1 MVLELRKRG
10 RPVRCIK
17 NNKRTKEYVKRQD
30 GYFLAE
36 IVTALAVLGIFLI
49 AIVPLMSDSFS
60 NLMRAGLYSNQ
71 MMAVQGNVARIA
83 ATTQHGTGLIP
94 TTSTFPV
101 RYISG
106 SSSTVYGLQVTQSGI
121 TAGFFYNNESMPRID
136 LSPSFL
142 EEGYEPYPYSP
153 GATTFKITVLATNMT
168 FQSGVTEV
176 SMSEKGNTVTY
187 NPNVINNRKL
197 TFEIPLNLTNELSPY
212 EVTVRTNNSAASATL
227 QVGLPRMIAVGNASG
242 GSAKVM
248 ISSGNGGAEGTE
260 DFPGRTWTAKSC
272 PASLNLN
279 DAAINTSGDTWV
291 AVGPS
296 GNIKVWK
303 DGGTWQNGTIVS
315 GNTSPNLNAVTF
327 FEKYTSTGIIQM
339 FVAVGNGGVIYTS
352 EDGLSWT
359 QRTSPTT
366 NNLYDVCS
374 SWDTNPDDST
384 DNSRLVAVG
393 AKGAVCTS
401 TDGINWS
408 YTSINTSSAEYTLY
422 SVTFADETPATVGDE
437 RFWAGGHI
445 RWVDLI
451 FPFVHDRAVGVDLGL
466 DGTTK
471 GSVVI
476 SMVDSNIK
484 EVLYY
489 YTNTY
494 GNPYIYAVDD
504 IGRILMAQPG
514 FFGTSWDL
522 LTTING
528 KAINSAEVTEDGI
541 LIMVTNDGDI
551 YTMSVTD
558 TSTLT
563 RCYDGSIQLNG
574 VCLR

>member
-1 MVLELRKRG
+1 M
-10 RPVRCIK
+10 RCIK

-71 MMAVQGNVARIA
+71 MMATQGKVARIS
-83 ATTQHGTGLIP
+83 ATSQHGTDLIP
-94 TTSTFPV
+94 VTSTFPV
-101 RYISG
+101 RYTSG
-106 SSSTVYGLQVTQSGI
+106 SASTIYGIQVTENRL
-121 TAGFFYNNESMPRID
+121 TAGFFYNNENMPWIE

-176 SMSEKGNTVTY
+176 SMSDKKGNTVTY

-279 DAAINTSGDTWV
+279 DLNDAAINTSGDTWV

-303 DGGTWQNGTIVS
+303 DGESWRDGVITNSDTA
-315 GNTSPNLNAVTF
+315 PDLNAVTF
-327 FEKYTSTGIIQM
+327 FEKYTDTGVIQR
-339 FVAVGNGGVIYTS
+339 FVAVGNRGVICIS
-352 EDGLSWT
+352 DDGLNWT
-359 QRTSPTT
+359 QKNLLRT
-366 NNLYDVCS
+366 NNLYDVCA
-374 SWDTNPDDST
+374 SWDTNPDDTT
-384 DNSRLVAVG
+384 DNSMLVAVG
-393 AKGAVCTS
+393 AGGAVCTS

-563 RCYDGSIQLNG
+563 RRYDGSIQLNG